1 MESKA
6 TEQLTVAPDNGMGQM
21 EGDRPHKPYRDV
33 RSLTRG
39 MRILEALSELGW
51 VTPTV
56 LAAKTGIDRATIY
69 RLCSTLI
76 DIGYV
81 TCRPADGKYCLTS
94 KLRKVGEGIRE
105 EDVTLQMVSQCL
117 EKLVRK
123 IKWPSDYGAIVAG
136 RLTILESNHRLSP
149 MTIYR
154 SLIGQQRPVLL
165 SAMGRAML
173 SAMTEQ
179 QLKDALETVRR
190 IGGEEDA
197 LAVADDAAVEHIIA
211 PARTLGYATSE
222 GLVHPNISAL
232 AVPVRGAHGVAGA
245 VNVVFFKSAM
255 TADEAVRRYLE
266 SLRDC
271 VREIEEKLDP

>member
-6 TEQLTVAPDNGMGQM
+6 TEQLTVALNDNPGQTV
-21 EGDRPHKPYRDV
+21 GDRPHKPYRDV

-39 MRILEALSELGW
+39 MKILEALSELGW

-56 LAAKTGIDRATIY
+56 LAARTGIDRATVY

-81 TCRPADGKYCLTS
+81 ICRPADGKYFLTS
-94 KLRKVGEGIRE
+94 KLRRVGEGIRE
-105 EDVTLQMVSQCL
+105 EDVTLQLVSQCL
-117 EKLVRK
+117 EKLVQK
-123 IKWPSDYGAIVAG
+123 IKWPSDYGSIVAG

-165 SAMGRAML
+165 SAMGRAVL

-179 QLKDALETVRR
+179 QLKDALETIRR

-197 LAVADDAAVEHIIA
+197 RAVADEAAVGRVIA
-211 PARTLGYATSE
+211 PARALGYATSE

-232 AVPVRGAHGVAGA
+232 AVPVRGAHGVVGA

-255 TADEAVRRYLE
+255 SAAEAVQRYLE
-266 SLRDC
+266 ALKDC